1 MTQYDVVVIGGGIH
15 GVGVAQA
22 AAAAGYSVLVLE
34 QSKLAAGS
42 SSRSSKLIH
51 GGLRY
56 LESAQFSLVYECLH
70 ERQRL
75 LRLAPELVRLEAFHI
90 PIYKDSKRRPWQL
103 RSGLS
108 LYAMLGGLHRS
119 SLFRQLSPSLGTQLD
134 GLRTDGL
141 QSVFRYYDGMSDD
154 VALTRAVMRSAQS
167 LGAELQMPARFLH
180 ALIEEDR
187 VEISYQQG
195 ENELFC
201 QAKVL
206 INAAGPW
213 VNEVMERITPT
224 QKMVAVDMVQGSH
237 LILDTELKAGSYYME
252 APEDGRAIF
261 FLPWKGKAMLGTTEL
276 HYRGPPGDVHVLP
289 EEHEYLLRVMQHYFP
304 ALSGTMVV
312 DEFAGLRILPQAEG
326 GTHFSRPRDTR
337 LVHNNKRL
345 LSIYGGKLTTYR
357 LSAEKIIKQLQGILG
372 PAQRVAYTDKLT
384 LEPA

>member
-1 MTQYDVVVIGGGIH
+1 MAQYDVVIIGGGIH

-75 LRLAPELVRLEAFHI
+75 LKLAPELVRLEAFHI

-119 SLFRQLSPSLGTQLD
+119 SLFRRLSPSQGIQLD
-134 GLRTDGL
+134 GLRTEGL

-154 VALTRAVMRSAQS
+154 AALTRAVMHSAES
-167 LGAELQMPARFLH
+167 LGAELQIQARFLH
-180 ALIEEDR
+180 AQIEEDR

-195 ENELFC
+195 DQQKFC
-201 QAKVL
+201 QAKIL

-213 VNEVMERITPT
+213 VNEVLGCISPA
-224 QKMVAVDMVQGSH
+224 QDIVAVDMVQGSH
-237 LILDTELKAGSYYME
+237 LILDTELLAGSYYMD

-261 FLPWKGKAMLGTTEL
+261 FLPWKGKAMLGTTEI
-276 HYRGPPGDVHVLP
+276 HYHGSPDDVHVLP
-289 EEHEYLLRVMQHYFP
+289 EEREYLLRVAQHYFP
-304 ALSGTMVV
+304 ALTGAAVV
-312 DEFAGLRILPQAEG
+312 DEFSGLRILPQAQG

-337 LVHNNKRL
+337 LVHNNRRL

-357 LSAEKIIKQLQGILG
+357 LSSEKVINQLQEILG
-372 PAQRVAYTDKLT
+372 PAERVAGTDKLT
-384 LEPA
+384 LEPV